1 MCIPPS
7 IKIKKSNNGKGLFAE
22 KLLKR
27 DSIIFHFDGKIDD
40 DTHTNSKSLQIDDNK
55 FLESTVK
62 FDDFLNHSCNPN
74 CYIDWQNLNLVALR
88 DIQIGEEI
96 SFNYNTSEYDLINL
110 VKNCSF
116 KCGCNSKNCIGEI
129 RGFRYLTEQQKK
141 KIQKFVSPFLKK
153 KFEQEI

>member
-1 MCIPPS
+1 MYIPSS

-22 KLLKR
+22 KLLKK

-40 DTHTNSKSLQIDDNK
+40 DIHTNSKSLQIDDNK

-74 CYIDWQNLNLVALR
+74 CYIEWQNLNLVALR

-96 SFNYNTSEYDLINL
+96 SFNYNTSEYDLINM
-110 VKNCSF
+110 VQNCSF
-116 KCGCNSKNCIGEI
+116 KCRCNSKNCIG
-129 RGFRYLTEQQKK
+129 
-141 KIQKFVSPFLKK
+141 
-153 KFEQEI
+153 